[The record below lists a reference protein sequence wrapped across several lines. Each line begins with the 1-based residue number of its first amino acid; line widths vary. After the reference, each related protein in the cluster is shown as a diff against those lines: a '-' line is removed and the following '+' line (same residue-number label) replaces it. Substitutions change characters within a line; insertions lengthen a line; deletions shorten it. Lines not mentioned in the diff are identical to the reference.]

1 MKVLDK
7 IKVRVEI
14 IDIPGNAGHGIDQV
28 KVRDIDFGKVETTS
42 LKALYALPASVKC
55 IPPQAKYGKLAGI
68 RKKEGMKSYPD
79 PASDF
84 LIDAKKRRQ
93 AMQASIIKQEPNGLY
108 HLELFEFSTSGPS
121 FNVQLVELDYAE
133 VDPLHF
139 DMLPSSAGQTPRL
152 AEDRKAES
160 HQWDTHSV
168 NSDWEEHLIEINDRD
183 AVSPVG
189 SCLNMSGRQSM
200 EHLYVPPPPQMHTS
214 FTNSEPW
221 SSFSSKGIDFSESLG
236 ATSGLHLGASHSSRF
251 SNSEQC
257 ELELQPSAGLASG
270 SNPDGHSSFSAET
283 KFSVFSNVVHPH
295 SPSATG
301 SDTSGVCSDTSVSS
315 LASTGSF
322 ANMEDQ
328 SASQENILASQR
340 SVDGASTLQ
349 GNKERE
355 ELIEKDEELKRI
367 LEMPRKEMKKILS
380 LRQEK
385 EKLERKIRIKGLEN
399 HILKL
404 QKELKHLEIEKEEL
418 ENEFDP

>member
-1 MKVLDK
+1 M
-7 IKVRVEI
+7 
-14 IDIPGNAGHGIDQV
+14 
-28 KVRDIDFGKVETTS
+28 
-42 LKALYALPASVKC
+42 
-55 IPPQAKYGKLAGI
+55 
-68 RKKEGMKSYPD
+68 
-79 PASDF
+79 
-84 LIDAKKRRQ
+84 
-93 AMQASIIKQEPNGLY
+93 
-108 HLELFEFSTSGPS
+108 
-121 FNVQLVELDYAE
+121 
-133 VDPLHF
+133 
-139 DMLPSSAGQTPRL
+139 
-152 AEDRKAES
+152 
-160 HQWDTHSV
+160 

-385 EKLERKIRIKGLEN
+385 EKLERKIRY
-399 HILKL
+399 LKCVVC
-404 QKELKHLEIEKEEL
+404 
-418 ENEFDP
+418 